1 VTDLSQIDFISNEV
15 YEDGYPHQAWTTL
28 RREAPVYRF
37 ARPGIRPFWA
47 ITKHADVIAIS
58 KNPKLFENAPRLAV
72 FPGLETEVPTD
83 EPPPARHL
91 INMDPPEHG
100 RFRKLASSRFAPRQ
114 LIPMVN
120 DVEIISQEILDQFAR
135 DGGEHEGDFV
145 TGVSARL
152 PLAVLA
158 DMLGVPRSDWPLLFQ
173 WTNETIGAND
183 PEFQQEGETPQDTAE
198 RSRGELF
205 QYFWQMIEQRR
216 ATPTNDIVSVLANA
230 TIDGEHLPPF
240 ELLSYCYLLVVAGN
254 ETTRNA
260 TTGGLLALIQHPA
273 ELEKLRR
280 NPALLDSAV
289 EEIVRWTS
297 PVIQFC
303 RTPKQGVELRGQKI
317 RAGENLCLFY
327 PSANRD
333 EEVFEA
339 PFEFR
344 VDRTPNPHLAFG
356 IGEHFCLG
364 ANLARI
370 ELRVVFRQLIQRLEH
385 VELAGP
391 VSRLRSSFVGGIKA
405 MPIRYRLKP
414 AV

>member
-1 VTDLSQIDFISNEV
+1 MADAIDDFVLNET
-15 YEDGYPHQAWTTL
+15 YESGYPHDVWTRL
-28 RREAPVYRF
+28 RREAPVYRY
-37 ARPGIRPFWA
+37 ARPGVRPFWA

-58 KNPKLFENAPRLAV
+58 KHPTLYENAPRLAV
-72 FPGLETEVPTD
+72 FPGLEPEIPTD

-100 RFRKLASSRFAPRQ
+100 QFRRLISTRFAPRQ
-114 LIPMVN
+114 LTPMAAE
-120 DVEIISQEILDQFAR
+120 VEGITRDIFAEFTQGR
-135 DGGEHEGDFV
+135 REGEADFV
-145 TGVSARL
+145 TGFSAKV

-158 DMLGVPRSDWPLLFQ
+158 EMLGVPRADWPLLFQ

-183 PEFQQEGETPQDTAE
+183 PEFQQPGESAQETAD

-205 QYFWQMIEQRR
+205 NYFWQMIEARR
-216 ATPTNDIVSVLANA
+216 ATPTSDIVSILANA
-230 TIDGEHLPPF
+230 TVDGAPIPPF
-240 ELLSYCYLLVVAGN
+240 ELLSYCFLIVVAGN

-273 ELEKLRR
+273 ELAKLRR
-280 NPALLDSAV
+280 DASLLDSAV

-303 RTPKQGVELRGQKI
+303 RTPKQDVELRGQHI

-344 VDRTPNPHLAFG
+344 VDRTPNPHLGFG

-364 ANLARI
+364 ANLARL
-370 ELRVVFRQLIQRLEH
+370 ELRVIFRELLRRLED

-405 MPIRYRLKP
+405 MPVRYRL
-414 AV
+414 AES